1 MKKVL
6 ISLFAVAAMVSCSND
21 ELVELN
27 QQAIAFGDNFIENS
41 TRADYSQA
49 ANKVQRFK
57 VYGTATGTNDATVQ
71 IFNGVTISRP
81 TGVVDGSDTAWTQE
95 VGTAAQFW
103 LPSVEYNF
111 VAIVDGAST
120 TTTLPETIPF
130 TVTDGNGDLLYAKT
144 TITTNANAVPTTGAT
159 ANGLV
164 PFTFGHL
171 LSKVQFT
178 VTNTIENYTI
188 QVTGITVSGAAK
200 EGTYTVSTDKW
211 AQTGTTT
218 TDDALT
224 FGTTGEI
231 VSGANAVASE
241 TRQILPVQQTLDI
254 TISYDIYFGG
264 TKISS
269 ATKTGTITDQAFAK
283 NTVYNIGAT
292 ISGNQIQFTVEECD
306 GFNPASGDIN
316 M

>member
-1 MKKVL
+1 MKKIIFALV
-6 ISLFAVAAMVSCSND
+6 AVAALASCSNED
-21 ELVELN
+21 VIELN
-27 QQAIAFGDNFIENS
+27 RTAIAFGDNFIENS

-49 ANKVQRFK
+49 ANKVKSFK

-81 TGVVDGSDTAWTQE
+81 TDVADGDDTAWTQTD
-95 VGTAAQFW
+95 GAPQFW
-103 LPSVEYNF
+103 LPSVKYNF
-111 VAIVDGAST
+111 VAIVDGEST

-130 TVTDGNGDLLYAKT
+130 TVTDGNGDLLYAET
-144 TITTNANAVPTTGAT
+144 AITTNTNAVPGVGVTTK
-159 ANGLV
+159 GLV

-200 EGTYTVSTDKW
+200 EGTYTVSTGNW
-211 AQTGTTT
+211 AQNGSTSTE
-218 TDDALT
+218 LT
-224 FGTTGEI
+224 FGTTVKI
-231 VSGANAVASE
+231 ADGANAVASE
-241 TRQILPVQQTLDI
+241 TRQILPVNQTLGI
-254 TISYDIYFGG
+254 TINYDIYFGD

-269 ATKTGTITDQAFAK
+269 ASKTGNITQAFAK

-292 ISGNQIQFTVEECD
+292 ISGNQIKFTVTECA
-306 GFNPASGDIN
+306 GFTADAEIT